1 MKKSTKIIIFICCII
16 ILLFGGLI
24 GGFVGLIG
32 FRAYQT
38 GKPKAKF
45 KRIFHISPPDYVSEI
60 LIEENDSFVDT
71 HSYFK
76 FKCSEENFK
85 KVTDNLRESPFR
97 SGNPVVGLKQVIKE
111 FKLTPSRETRY
122 YTFQSKT
129 NPMITKIGFDKTNN
143 LVFGLA
149 ISFWDTIPK
158 RPK

>member
-1 MKKSTKIIIFICCII
+1 MKKSTKIIIFICCIF
-16 ILLFGGLI
+16 ILLFGGLV
-24 GGFVGLIG
+24 GGLVGLIG
-32 FRAYQT
+32 FRAYQDS
-38 GKPKAKF
+38 KPEAKF
-45 KRIFHISPPDYVSEI
+45 KRIFYTSPPNYVSEI

-85 KVTDNLRESPFR
+85 KLTNNRWGKLIRQ
-97 SGNPVVGLKQVIKE
+97 GNPEVELKEVIKKS
-111 FKLTPSRETRY
+111 KLTCSTETSY

-149 ISFWDTIPK
+149 ISFWDDLPE